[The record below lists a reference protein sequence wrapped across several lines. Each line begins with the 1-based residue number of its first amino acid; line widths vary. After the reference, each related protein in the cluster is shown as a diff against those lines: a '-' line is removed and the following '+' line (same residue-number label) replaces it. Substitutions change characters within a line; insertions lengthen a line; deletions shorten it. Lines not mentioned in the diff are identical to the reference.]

1 MNAVFQKL
9 NLKNQTE
16 VAVFNAPDE
25 FLPVLEDVKPMVSIC
40 NDPEQIQEGQ
50 FMLAF
55 VKTQKQLDEL
65 VPVLAE
71 RLQGDGLLWFAYPK
85 GSSKKHK
92 CDFNRDTG
100 WRELGKLGFEGVRQ
114 VAIDE
119 DWSAVRFRRV
129 AYIKKMTRQDSRA
142 LSEQGKI
149 KTKPTGTTAP

>member
-9 NLKNQTE
+9 NLKGQTE
-16 VAVFNAPDE
+16 VAVFNTPDE
-25 FLPVLEDVKPMVSIC
+25 FLPVLEDVKPQVSIC
-40 NDPEQIQEGQ
+40 NKPEQIQEGQ

-55 VKTQKQLDEL
+55 VTTQKQLDEL
-65 VPVLAE
+65 VPVLVE

-100 WRELGKLGFEGVRQ
+100 WQQLGKLGFEGVRQ

-119 DWSAVRFRRV
+119 DWSALRFRRV
-129 AYIKKMTRQDSRA
+129 EYIKKMTRQDSRA
-142 LSEQGKI
+142 MSEQGKSKI
-149 KTKPTGTTAP
+149 KPARTLTP